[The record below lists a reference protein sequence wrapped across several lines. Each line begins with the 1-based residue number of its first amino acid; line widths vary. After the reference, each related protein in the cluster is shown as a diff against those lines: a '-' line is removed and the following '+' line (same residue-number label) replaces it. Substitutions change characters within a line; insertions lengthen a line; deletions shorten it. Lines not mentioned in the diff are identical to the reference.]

1 MKIFIIL
8 LLLIILY
15 NMFSRHKCFHPLCFL
30 NQREGLTSAPSPCPC
45 GKDGCPSC
53 ADAENSAIK
62 TRAGNQAANIKIQDA
77 NATRNTPGTPP
88 IVTSVAPSPYDTT
101 INTSTIAKNTAD
113 INTLFGKAS
122 SFSSLVDKVNSLN
135 KTVTEHG
142 RIAHINRP
150 DYNLLGCRATT
161 ALIKLDAQIAKQKAE
176 DSDSGW

>member
-30 NQREGLTSAPSPCPC
+30 NQREGLTASPPPCP
-45 GKDGCPSC
+45 GFATC

-88 IVTSVAPSPYDTT
+88 IVTSVAPSPYNTT

-176 DSDSGW
+176 NSDSGW